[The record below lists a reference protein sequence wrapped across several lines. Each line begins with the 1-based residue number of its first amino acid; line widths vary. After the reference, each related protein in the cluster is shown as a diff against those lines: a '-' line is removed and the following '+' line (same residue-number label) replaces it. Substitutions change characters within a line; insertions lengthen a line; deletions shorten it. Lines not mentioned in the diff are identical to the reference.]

1 MTQIVIT
8 YTETNDEIVSGKQ
21 NMESRL
27 RRAMVKAKRWVSS
40 YDIERVKEVIKELFR
55 DSKPVARALFEF

>member
-8 YTETNDEIVSGKQ
+8 YTETNDEIMSGKQ
-21 NMESRL
+21 NIESRL

-40 YDIERVKEVIKELFR
+40 YDIERVKDVIKELFR
-55 DSKPVARALFEF
+55 DNKPVVKALFEF